1 MNRSLAAIWNGVRQD
16 MQPLRSAL
24 ASVLTAITGL
34 AILGLVGLGLVRLG
48 QTMGEPYGLLVGVTG
63 EALLMGGALFAL
75 RSSVQAWWG
84 LFKDAGYLG
93 RTR

>member
-1 MNRSLAAIWNGVRQD
+1 MFQKFWTGFRGDI
-16 MQPLRSAL
+16 QPLRSAL

-34 AILGLVGLGLVRLG
+34 AILGLAGLGLVSLG
-48 QTMGEPYGLLVGVTG
+48 QTMAEPYGLLVGVTG
-63 EALLMGGALFAL
+63 EALLIGGALFAL
-75 RSSVQAWWG
+75 LSTVQVWWG